1 VSSARTA
8 AIALAIV
15 AFTLLPVAIKA
26 RDLQLVDQREHS
38 FTLADLKGAPL
49 VVTFVS
55 AHCYDVCPLINAQ
68 IAAAVSQAEHTHLKV
83 RFLTVTLD
91 PERDSAHDLRAL
103 ANSFAADPQRWIV
116 AGGKPGDVHGV
127 MRAFHVTTQR
137 GPDGYADAHTTLV
150 YLVDSQGTLRT
161 TMLAST
167 DLSDRI
173 IRTLRAHWNALAQGM
188 Q

>member
-1 VSSARTA
+1 VSPARTA
-8 AIALAIV
+8 AIALAIA

-38 FTLADLKGAPL
+38 FTLADLKGRPL

-68 IAAAVSQAEHTHLKV
+68 IASAVSQAAHTHLNV

-91 PERDSAHDLRAL
+91 PERDSAHDMRAL

-116 AGGKPGDVHGV
+116 AGGTPDDVHGV
-127 MRAFHVTTQR
+127 MRAFHVTAQR
-137 GPDGYADAHTTLV
+137 GSDGYANAHTTFV
-150 YLVDSQGTLRT
+150 YLVDSRGTLRT

-173 IRTLRAHWNALAQGM
+173 IRALHAHWNNLTPGM